1 MDVHQ
6 AGAIELLDNR
16 LDKNGDV
23 SHKTLHLRLIHQRL
37 IHQRLI
43 HQRLT
48 AFQEALHPW
57 LISHLHAEHWGSVPN
72 GSEKDREFLH
82 PRDRQVCV
90 DSSSVC
96 NPLF

>member
-23 SHKTLHLRLIHQRL
+23 SHKTLHL
-37 IHQRLI
+37 RLI